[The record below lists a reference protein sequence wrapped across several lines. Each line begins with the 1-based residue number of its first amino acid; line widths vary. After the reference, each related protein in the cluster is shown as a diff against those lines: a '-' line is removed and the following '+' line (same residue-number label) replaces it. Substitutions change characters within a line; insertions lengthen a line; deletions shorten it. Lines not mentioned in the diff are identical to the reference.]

1 MRGNAHR
8 GGGMSTP
15 SPAPEIAPEITP
27 EITPSGELGIVPE
40 NRPAALAQ
48 VFAGKTIALPESRQ
62 LDVLAGLFEW
72 RGALVRRCPLV
83 SIHDAPDQAPVR
95 AWLEAFLHDET
106 LGDLIALTGEG
117 MSRLVAAA
125 ERLGIKAEFL
135 ARLKTVRLIARGPKP
150 GRTLKTW
157 DIQPQIQAAAP
168 TTQGIIATLAT
179 LDHPAPRIGV
189 VLYGT
194 EPNQP
199 LIDAVWA
206 LGCTPVPVAPYI
218 YASDVETTAV
228 STLIT
233 DMAAGRIDALA
244 FTSQPQFKR
253 LHTVAKKTGQMSELS
268 AGFERTAIAA
278 IGPVMADYLRAQ
290 GVRVDVMPE
299 ERFFM
304 KPLVDALARHF
315 FHPHLA
321 LA

>member
-1 MRGNAHR
+1 MNRSENN
-8 GGGMSTP
+8 
-15 SPAPEIAPEITP
+15 
-27 EITPSGELGIVPE
+27 PE
-40 NRPAALAQ
+40 NKSEVLAQ
-48 VFAGKTIALPESRQ
+48 VFSGKTIALPESRQ
-62 LDVLAGLFEW
+62 LDVLAGLFER

-83 SIHDAPDQAPVR
+83 SMHDAPDQAPIR
-95 AWLEAFLHDET
+95 AWLDAFLQDAPRTEPM
-106 LGDLIALTGEG
+106 GDLIALTGEG

-125 ERLGIKAEFL
+125 ERWGLKEAFL
-135 ARLKTVRLIARGPKP
+135 ARLNTVRIIARGPKP

-157 DIQPQIQAAAP
+157 GIHPQVQAAIP

-179 LDHPAPRIGV
+179 LENRAPRIGV

-199 LIDAVWA
+199 LMDAILA
-206 LGCTPVPVAPYI
+206 LGSTPVPVAPYI
-218 YASDVETTAV
+218 YASESETSAV
-228 STLIT
+228 CALIA

-253 LHTVAKKTGQMSELS
+253 LHTVAEKTGQTAELH

-299 ERFFM
+299 DRFFM

-315 FHPHLA
+315 LIPSA
-321 LA
+321 SV

>member
-1 MRGNAHR
+1 MNRPVHN
-8 GGGMSTP
+8 
-15 SPAPEIAPEITP
+15 
-27 EITPSGELGIVPE
+27 PE
-40 NRPAALAQ
+40 NQPEVLTQ
-48 VFAGKTIALPESRQ
+48 VFSGKTIALPESRQ
-62 LDVLAGLFEW
+62 LDVLAGLFER

-83 SIHDAPDQAPVR
+83 SIYDAPDQAPIR
-95 AWLEAFLHDET
+95 AWLDAFLQDDPHAET
-106 LGDLIALTGEG
+106 MGDLIALTGEG

-125 ERLGIKAEFL
+125 ERWGIKEAFL
-135 ARLKTVRLIARGPKP
+135 ARLKTVRIIARGPKP

-157 DIQPQIQAAAP
+157 DIHPQIQASIP

-179 LDHPAPRIGV
+179 LENRAARIGV

-199 LIDAVWA
+199 LIEAILA
-206 LGCTPVPVAPYI
+206 LGHTPVPVAPYI
-218 YASDVETTAV
+218 YASESETAAV
-228 STLIT
+228 CALIT

-253 LHTVAKKTGQMSELS
+253 LHTVAEKTGQTAELY

-299 ERFFM
+299 DRFFM

-315 FHPHLA
+315 LMPSA
-321 LA
+321 LV